1 VRVAVHNDGP
11 PIPAEVL
18 PRIFEPFERGEAG
31 GSGLGLGL
39 YIVREIARAHRG
51 EVEVV
56 SAGGAGTTF
65 TLTLPVH
72 PPSRPDSPPAT

>member
-1 VRVAVHNDGP
+1 MVAVHNDGP

-31 GSGLGLGL
+31 GAGLGLGL

-51 EVEVV
+51 EVEVA
-56 SAGGAGTTF
+56 SSTGAGTTF
-65 TLTLPVH
+65 TLTLPVR
-72 PPSRPDSPPAT
+72 PSSRADLRPAT